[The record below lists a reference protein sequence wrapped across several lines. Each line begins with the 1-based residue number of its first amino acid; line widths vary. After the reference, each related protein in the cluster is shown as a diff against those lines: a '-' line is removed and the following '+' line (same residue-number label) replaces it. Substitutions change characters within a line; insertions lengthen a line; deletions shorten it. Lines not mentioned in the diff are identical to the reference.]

1 MHKRSTLCAVSSFFL
16 AAFLLC
22 ALPAGAQQPKKA
34 APSPTQAKPPEAE
47 KAGAVTAEL
56 PRGQIAR
63 KADTLAAKIGEEIF
77 WNDIVQTSDKGR
89 MRITLLDTTVLN
101 IGPQATFR
109 VVTHNQKTQQS
120 ELYLIAGKMRARV
133 KKGSDDK
140 QKFSVKTD
148 SAVLGV
154 IGTDFFVAAAS
165 EETTVTVYEGSVR
178 VRSSDPDV
186 AGEQRVNAG
195 QTLTIRKGEPPPPP
209 RPAPLQQLEDS
220 LRDTDVGPAL
230 PTPPAVETARRAAPP
245 ASAAPPP
252 STAPPAATPAAG
264 GDTWQTGWQAFG
276 QGFAADMV
284 MTHGGQ
290 QMRMKTYMRGQDYRM
305 EMNQQGQQIITILRP
320 SRGMMWTLMPDQQM
334 YMEVPLGAMP
344 GVAAQTG
351 FTDAMRDSGT
361 QAQTE
366 MLGIEQV
373 GQYRCQKF
381 RYRTTHK
388 GETYSGLGWMALEL
402 GGFPVKMMD
411 EKSGSTVEYQNIR
424 LGPPDASLFEVP
436 PGYRKMSY

>member
-1 MHKRSTLCAVSSFFL
+1 MHKRSILCAVFFSFL
-16 AAFLLC
+16 AALLLL
-22 ALPAGAQQPKKA
+22 ALPGGAQQPKKA
-34 APSPTQAKPPEAE
+34 APSPAQEKPPEAE

-63 KADTLAAKIGEEIF
+63 KADTLPAKVGEEIF

-148 SAVLGV
+148 AAVLGV
-154 IGTDFFVAAAS
+154 IGTDFFVAATS

-195 QTLTIRKGEPPPPP
+195 QTLTIRRSEPPPPP
-209 RPAPLQQLEDS
+209 RPAPLQELEDS

-230 PTPPAVETARRAAPP
+230 PTPPGVETARRSSPP
-245 ASAAPPP
+245 ASAPPR
-252 STAPPAATPAAG
+252 AAAG
-264 GDTWQTGWQAFG
+264 SVPWAGFG
-276 QGFAADMV
+276 TQPFTADQV
-284 MTHGGQ
+284 MTSGGQ
-290 QMRMKTYMRGQDYRM
+290 RMRMKIYMAQNAQRW
-305 EMNQQGQQIITILRP
+305 EMNQDGQSMIMILRP
-320 SRGMMWTLMPDQQM
+320 DRGVSWVLMPDMGM
-334 YMEVPLGAMP
+334 YMETPIGGGGMSGLPQAPASGMVDSLRDTS
-344 GVAAQTG
+344 AQ
-351 FTDAMRDSGT
+351 S
-361 QAQTE
+361 QTE

-373 GQYRCQKF
+373 GQYRCEKW
-381 RYRTTHK
+381 RYRGSH
-388 GETYSGLGWMALEL
+388 GGQTYSGTVWSAPELDGW
-402 GGFPVKMMD
+402 PVKIVD
-411 EKSGSTVEYQNIR
+411 ETTGTTIEYENIR
-424 LGPPDASLFEVP
+424 IGPIDPSLFELP
-436 PGYRKMSY
+436 SGYRKMSY

>member
-1 MHKRSTLCAVSSFFL
+1 MHKRSTLCVVFFSFL
-16 AAFLLC
+16 AALLLC
-22 ALPAGAQQPKKA
+22 VPPVGAQQTKKPTPA
-34 APSPTQAKPPEAE
+34 SAPAKAPAEE

-63 KADTLAAKIGEEIF
+63 KADTLVAKIGEEIF

-148 SAVLGV
+148 AAVLGV

-165 EETTVTVYEGSVR
+165 EETTVTVYEGAVR

-209 RPAPLQQLEDS
+209 RPAPLQELEDS

-230 PTPPAVETARRAAPP
+230 PTPPAVETARRSSPAASPAASTPPRPAAP
-245 ASAAPPP
+245 AG
-252 STAPPAATPAAG
+252 G
-264 GDTWQTGWQAFG
+264 GDTWKSGWQAFG
-276 QGFAADMV
+276 QGFSADMV
-284 MTHGGQ
+284 ITTSGQ

-305 EMNQQGQQIITILRP
+305 EMNQQGQQIISILRP
-320 SRGMMWTLMPDQQM
+320 SRGVMWTLMPDQQM
-334 YMEVPLGAMP
+334 YMEVSLAGMP
-344 GVAAQTG
+344 AAAAQTG
-351 FTDAMRDSGT
+351 FADAMRDSGA

-373 GQYRCQKF
+373 GPYTCQKF
-381 RYRTTHK
+381 RYRTIHK
-388 GETYSGLGWMALEL
+388 GQTYSGLSWLAPEL
-402 GGFPVKMMD
+402 GGFPVKVVD
-411 EKSGSTVEYQNIR
+411 ETSGSVIEYQNIR